1 MVRGSFCFL
10 LARASEGRIVGMG
23 RVISDGASDGYIQD
37 VVVFPEFRGRGIGR
51 EIIRRLTDRCVDA
64 GLTWIGL
71 VAEPGTQKFYEKLGF
86 QPLTGFQPMLYQV
99 RS

>member
-1 MVRGSFCFL
+1 
-10 LARASEGRIVGMG
+10 
-23 RVISDGASDGYIQD
+23 
-37 VVVFPEFRGRGIGR
+37 
-51 EIIRRLTDRCVDA
+51 VDA

-86 QPLTGFQPMLYQV
+86 HPLTGFQPMLYQV